1 MNRYTLLI
9 ADDEAFI
16 REGLKDLAWDT
27 IGIEICA
34 IANNGKEAIDL
45 AGRYKPDLILTDI
58 RMPIVDGLTMAEE
71 FLKQNNR
78 CKIIFLS
85 GYEDFSYVRRALQ
98 MGAFDYILKPA
109 SPDEIL
115 TICRKAIAQI
125 TAETKNGVQ
134 PLSGLERADLGADTR
149 FDQEA
154 QDEGRINVK
163 EIIHFIEEHYREN
176 LTLSLLAEKFNFNS
190 IYINRMLKR
199 ETGFTFLENLTNK
212 RMSEAVR
219 LLENTDWKLGK
230 IAEAVGV
237 PDQRYFSTLFKKY
250 YSCSPKQYRQKSR
263 REIL

>member
-1 MNRYTLLI
+1 MDKYRLLI
-9 ADDEAFI
+9 ADDEVFI
-16 REGLKDLAWDT
+16 REGLKNLAWDT
-27 IGIEICA
+27 IDIEICA

-71 FLKQNNR
+71 FLKQNSR

-109 SPDEIL
+109 SPEEIL
-115 TICRKAIAQI
+115 KICRKAIAQI
-125 TAETKNGVQ
+125 NTQMKNSMQVF
-134 PLSGLERADLGADTR
+134 SGLEGADPASGSPLTE
-149 FDQEA
+149 EA
-154 QDEGRINVK
+154 QDEGKINIK
-163 EIIHFIEEHYREN
+163 EILRFMEEHYQEN

-190 IYINRMLKR
+190 IYINRVMKR

-219 LLENTDWKLGK
+219 LLENTDWKLAK

-250 YSCSPKQYRQKSR
+250 YSCSPKQYRQKFR
-263 REIL
+263 RDLI

>member
-1 MNRYTLLI
+1 MDKYRLLI
-9 ADDEAFI
+9 ADDELFI
-16 REGLKDLAWDT
+16 REGLKNLTWNT
-27 IGIEICA
+27 IDVKICA

-45 AGRYKPDLILTDI
+45 AGRHKPDLILTDI

-71 FLKQNNR
+71 FLRQNSR

-85 GYEDFSYVRRALQ
+85 GYEDFTYVRRALQ

-115 TICRKAIAQI
+115 TICRKAIVQI
-125 TAETKNGVQ
+125 NAEAKNGMHPV
-134 PLSGLERADLGADTR
+134 SGLEAADLESA
-149 FDQEA
+149 A
-154 QDEGRINVK
+154 QFTEEPPEDGKINVK
-163 EIIHFIEEHYREN
+163 EIICFVEEHYKEN

-250 YSCSPKQYRQKSR
+250 YSCTPKQYRQKSR
-263 REIL
+263 RDAL